1 MTGESP
7 LGVRDGR
14 GTVARVDVVGAR
26 GPSAASPGRLQPQYV
41 GILTRAMAFG
51 CDAVVIN
58 VVALLVAAG
67 TSLILSI
74 LHLPKDVKDVIF
86 AIGGVIYVLWN
97 IGYFA
102 VFWAST
108 GQTLGNRVM
117 QIRVVPARGE
127 KLPLRRAVVRY
138 GAMLLAAIPMFA
150 GFIPALYDSRRRAF
164 QDYVARTVVV
174 ESPVL
179 SAAEQWRLH
188 HGAGHGIIDVGASEV
203 QPSASP
209 PTGFP

>member
-7 LGVRDGR
+7 LGVPDGR

-26 GPSAASPGRLQPQYV
+26 GPSAAGPARLQPQYV
-41 GILTRAMAFG
+41 GVLTRAMAFG

-74 LHLPKDVKDVIF
+74 LHLPTDVKDVIF

-188 HGAGHGIIDVGASEV
+188 HGAGRGIIDVGASEV
-203 QPSASP
+203 QPNASP